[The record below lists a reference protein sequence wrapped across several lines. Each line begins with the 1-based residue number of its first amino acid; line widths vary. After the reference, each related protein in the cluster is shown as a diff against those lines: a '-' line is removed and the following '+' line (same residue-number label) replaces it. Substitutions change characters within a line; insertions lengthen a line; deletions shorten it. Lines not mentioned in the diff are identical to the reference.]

1 VARILPISEV
11 KTRFPELVS
20 DVDEREEEIVVTRK
34 GKPVAVVVN
43 YAEFERLKD
52 TLEVL
57 ADPELMRQIARSKSF
72 FSRGGRG
79 LSFEDVFGEP
89 IAPRSKRR
97 RRRRG

>member
-1 VARILPISEV
+1 LARILPISEV

-57 ADPELMRQIARSKSF
+57 ADPELMRQIARSKAF

-79 LSFEDVFGEP
+79 LSFEDLFDEP
-89 IAPRSKRR
+89 TALTTKRG

>member
-57 ADPELMRQIARSKSF
+57 ADPELMRQIARSKAF

-79 LSFEDVFGEP
+79 LSFEDVFDEP
-89 IAPRSKRR
+89 IAPGPKGR